1 MRGPGRIAIV
11 TDDPG
16 WHGARLRQAFKSSG
30 LHCTYVSL
38 KRCHIDLNHSAHGIV
53 LPGFERNL
61 PDGVFVRG
69 VPGGTLEQVVLRL
82 DILHAL
88 RELGVPVYNDARA
101 IERSVDKA
109 MTSLLLQH
117 AGVATPATWV
127 TEDAAQA
134 RAVLIREAAAGHE
147 LVLKPLF
154 GSQGAGLIR
163 LRRGMDIPESEAYNG
178 VYYLQRFVDCGGDAW
193 HDWRVFVIGGTARAA
208 MLRRG
213 MTWVNNV
220 AQGARCAKAELEP
233 DLRRLAEEATRA
245 VGMDYA
251 GIDIIRDR
259 HGTAYVLEV
268 NSIPAWKGLQT
279 VSKVD
284 LALCLAEDFIARRLV
299 HELKAAG

>member
-1 MRGPGRIAIV
+1 MLGSGRIAIV

-16 WHGARLRQAFKSSG
+16 WHGARLRQAFKSRGFDS
-30 LHCTYVSL
+30 TYLSL
-38 KRCHIDLNHSAHGIV
+38 KSCHIDLSHSAHGIV
-53 LPGFERNL
+53 IPGFGRNL

-82 DILHAL
+82 DLLHAL
-88 RELGVPVYNDARA
+88 RDCGVPVYNDARA

-117 AGVATPATWV
+117 SGVATPATWV
-127 TEDAAQA
+127 TEDAARA

-154 GSQGAGLIR
+154 GSQGEGLMR
-163 LRRGMDIPESEAYNG
+163 LRQGTEIPDSAAYNG

-213 MTWVNNV
+213 KSWVNNV
-220 AQGARCAKAELEP
+220 AQGAHCIKAELDP
-233 DLRRLAEEATRA
+233 DLRTLAEEATRA

-279 VSKVD
+279 VSEVN
-284 LALCLAEDFIARRLV
+284 LALCLAEDFIARRLLP
-299 HELKAAG
+299 ELKAAG